1 MIMRKITVCNVQY
14 MVICIYKNIQL
25 YLKYKAELLFRK
37 IQHKPEAEMYPSLK

>member
-14 MVICIYKNIQL
+14 MLISIYKNIQL

-37 IQHKPEAEMYPSLK
+37 IQYKPEDKMYLSLK